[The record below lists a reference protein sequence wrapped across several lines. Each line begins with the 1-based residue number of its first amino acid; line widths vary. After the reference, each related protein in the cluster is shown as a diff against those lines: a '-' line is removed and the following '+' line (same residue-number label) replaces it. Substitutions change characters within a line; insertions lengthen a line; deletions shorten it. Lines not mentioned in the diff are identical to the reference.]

1 MPAKDSRNQA
11 KPKKGRP
18 EKMMKFDGSPEE
30 LAQAIFAR
38 AKPPDPSK
46 RINNGS
52 SGKTRG

>member
-11 KPKKGRP
+11 KPKRGRP

-46 RINNGS
+46 RIHTS
-52 SGKTRG
+52 KSK